1 MLCSSAS
8 SSCCCRRTCP
18 VAAAARDARAA
29 RAARPSSPQLDFAA
43 RPVNASLNAVVRHG
57 LPVAVHCSRACDV
70 TVNAWLRHAFYGE
83 AAPPETPMVFR
94 WTAGEWMIFAVPAR
108 PGATPIWRM
117 DLNYATQIDTTPTP
131 ACDFTTIPMFPVG
144 NAYLGAVRI
153 GAPQACGPPPAPD
166 NVIYYA
172 SVKDLAGFTIS
183 SRVYRGDREMTFS
196 PDFAPVLQHFPRDNF
211 PVPPPPDRCLVP
223 PPG

>member
-1 MLCSSAS
+1 ME
-8 SSCCCRRTCP
+8 RREFLK
-18 VAAAARDARAA
+18 VAAGTLAITGMSRPAPARLEEALREPVRAGFANYLDDPNPAAV
-29 RAARPSSPQLDFAA
+29 L
-43 RPVNASLNAVVRHG
+43 ASLG
-57 LPVAVHCSRACDV
+57 